1 MTNLPVSNALRG
13 LNEILAP
20 DGARLVVRDESAR
33 SLRLALDLADSECP
47 ECVLPGDLLLD
58 IIRKRLT
65 AADPDL
71 ADIELE
77 DPRDRPAS
85 PV

>member
-1 MTNLPVSNALRG
+1 MTNLPVTDALRG

-20 DGARLVVRDESAR
+20 DGARLVVRGEAAG

-47 ECVLPGDLLLD
+47 ECVLPADLLLD

-77 DPRDRPAS
+77 DPREPSAS
-85 PV
+85 